1 MSAAVKVEVNMEKQ
15 SRTRWIVGFAI
26 IWVLGVLV
34 YVSWEDLGENL
45 VYYWTP
51 SETLAKAARL
61 KNKDATIRLGGV
73 VGKDSVKWVA
83 ETRELTFGVADA
95 TEPDAKSVLV
105 DSKGAPPQMF
115 REGIGVVVEGRL
127 GADNVFHSDRVMV
140 NHDNQ
145 YHPPNADEAKSGYGS
160 ESMKK

>member
-1 MSAAVKVEVNMEKQ
+1 MENQ
-15 SRTRWIVGFAI
+15 SRVRWIVGLAI
-26 IWVLGVLV
+26 VWVLGVLI

-73 VGKDSVKWVA
+73 VAKGSVKWVA
-83 ETRELTFGVADA
+83 ETLDLTFRVADS
-95 TEPDAKSVLV
+95 TETDAKNVLV

-145 YHPPNADEAKSGYGS
+145 YRPPTATQAKSGYGT
-160 ESMKK
+160 ESMQK